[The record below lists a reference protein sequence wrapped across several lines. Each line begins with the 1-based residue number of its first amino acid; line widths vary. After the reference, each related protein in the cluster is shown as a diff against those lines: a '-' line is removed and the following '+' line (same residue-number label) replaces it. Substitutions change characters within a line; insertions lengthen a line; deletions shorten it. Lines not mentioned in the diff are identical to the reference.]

1 MKTSEIDKAVLDIKT
16 EIQHEPTSDNYFQ
29 IDVLK
34 AIMIFLV
41 IFDHT
46 IPWVYKD
53 YMGVQLWE
61 RISIPVFLVILG
73 FNMGLSFQRTGE
85 KSLIKLY
92 SWKYFKKKFWRY
104 IWPFIMLYV
113 ISSIVGF
120 LLDGLNAFTQYE
132 HGGFSFENLF
142 LGILPFWGPGN
153 WFLPVL
159 FISILIMPLLYKGF
173 SGKWIW
179 SAITLILCY
188 VVEFST
194 YLFLYF
200 GFYHNPFPTWDSY
213 YTWLFV
219 RLTIGITPFSMLSAI
234 GLGFLLSRNT
244 KLFAKQNLIIWILFP
259 ISFFYLF
266 QRAFLANFLRGIPPF
281 QYLTGDYH
289 LFVFPYSAL
298 IVLLM
303 INLLPRNSNNFL
315 ARGIKIIS
323 KSTYHILLTQIF
335 YFAIVV
341 ALYGDHYSASIFGIN
356 PSNIIINLVYL
367 IMNWAI
373 CIPIGILWWYLENFT
388 IRTYHKKEKINR
400 K

>member
-1 MKTSEIDKAVLDIKT
+1 MLLSKYSILGLTHSYGFWMYMSEKDESVMDIKT
-16 EIQHEPTSDNYFQ
+16 DNQLEPAYEDYFQ
-29 IDVLK
+29 VDILK

-53 YMGVQLWE
+53 YIGVQLWE

-92 SWKYFKKKFWRY
+92 SKKYFKKKFWRY
-104 IWPFIMLYV
+104 IWPFIMLYIV
-113 ISSIVGF
+113 SSIVGF
-120 LLDGLNAFTQYE
+120 LLDGLNAFVQYE
-132 HGGFSFENLF
+132 HGGFSFEHLF

-244 KLFAKQNLIIWILFP
+244 KLFAKQNLIIWVLFP

-266 QRAFLANFLRGIPPF
+266 QRAFLANFLRGISPF
-281 QYLTGDYH
+281 QYLAGDYH
-289 LFVFPYSAL
+289 LFVFPYSAF
-298 IVLLM
+298 IVLLV
-303 INLLPRNSNNFL
+303 INLLPRNSNNIL

-323 KSTYHILLTQIF
+323 RSTYHILLQ
-335 YFAIVV
+335 
-341 ALYGDHYSASIFGIN
+341 
-356 PSNIIINLVYL
+356 YL
-367 IMNWAI
+367 N
-373 CIPIGILWWYLENFT
+373 
-388 IRTYHKKEKINR
+388 
-400 K
+400 